1 MSAATAML
9 NGAVAHAGPANSNG
23 EDAQLANSDMHDK
36 VLHQFA
42 QFETSRRMIACLV
55 NEGMIGASV
64 DQSGYL
70 NLHQI
75 TESKDSQ
82 SLTIRVGLTGDAA
95 REWLESTSKPYL
107 QPSELSVPIMIRRDQ
122 AGHPK
127 DVAETDPT
135 VLFRLMTPW
144 FSNKA
149 TSQEAVDTI
158 IRQLKSSAENQEEW
172 FHLAKKQHLP
182 TLADPAIVWEQS
194 ILTGHPTHPMHRS
207 CFAQDPLEPVSP
219 KDVQSLRNPEISFL
233 AVPSS
238 DLRITGA
245 FQSRL
250 QPLLQKLGVANSIP
264 GTVTVPC
271 LKRQIPAIRSR
282 FPNVEVLQSPPVV
295 ARAQAATR
303 TVSLA
308 PELDSP
314 YHLKLALACFITSAL
329 RTVSPW
335 TACVGPEAGEVL
347 SEVLPEDLWVAR
359 EVASVTG
366 SGADFDEAKHI
377 SCVLREDLEPRANAL
392 GEALIPAAALAET
405 DLATGVSSAE
415 RVFGLDS
422 MDKRRAWLRSYVST
436 LLRLVIPPALESG
449 VALEAHGQNMMV
461 RVNRSTKKVTGFV
474 VRDFGGIKIHMPTLR
489 ERGYT
494 LYSALPDSF
503 VTTDVREEA
512 WDILHHTLF
521 NNNINHLIQSLD
533 LHRNGGW
540 PIVREE
546 LDKVINESTV
556 GARKELLEYL
566 SKDQVHLKCFLKMK
580 LEGLY
585 RDYLHVYVPNLLLT
599 Q

>member
-1 MSAATAML
+1 MSA
-9 NGAVAHAGPANSNG
+9 GAVTLNSASAHSIPASSN
-23 EDAQLANSDMHDK
+23 ETCAQSAISEMHDK

-42 QFETSRRMIACLV
+42 QFETSRRLIACLV
-55 NEGMIGASV
+55 NEGMIDASV

-70 NLHQI
+70 NLRQPK
-75 TESKDSQ
+75 ESKDSKGP
-82 SLTIRVGLTGDAA
+82 TVRVGLTGDAA

-107 QPSELSVPIMIRRDQ
+107 QPSELSVPIMIRRGQDGQ
-122 AGHPK
+122 AE

-135 VLFRLMTPW
+135 VLFSLMSPW
-144 FSNKA
+144 FITEN

-158 IRQLKSSAENQEEW
+158 TRQLKSSAENQEEW
-172 FHLAKKQHLP
+172 FHLAKHQYLP

-207 CFAQDPLEPVSP
+207 CVAQEPLETVSP
-219 KDVQSLRNPEISFL
+219 KDVQSLRNPEMKFL
-233 AVPSS
+233 AVPST

-245 FQSRL
+245 FQTRL
-250 QPLLQKLGVANSIP
+250 RPLLQKLGVANTIP
-264 GTVTVPC
+264 GTVVVPC
-271 LKRQIPAIRSR
+271 LERQIPAIRSR
-282 FPNVEVLQSPPVV
+282 FPNVEVLQSPQVT

-308 PELDSP
+308 PELESP

-335 TACVGPEAGEVL
+335 TACVGPEAGDVL
-347 SEVLPEDLWVAR
+347 SDILPEDLWVAR

-392 GEALIPAAALAET
+392 GETLIPAAALAET
-405 DLATGVSSAE
+405 DLATGISSAE

-422 MDKRRAWLRSYVST
+422 IDKRKEWLRSYVST

-449 VALEAHGQNMMV
+449 VALEAHGQNMLV
-461 RVNRSTKKVTGFV
+461 RVNRSTKEVTGFV

-503 VTTDVREEA
+503 VTTEVREEA

-521 NNNINHLIQSLD
+521 NNNINHLIQSLG

-540 PIVREE
+540 AIVREE
-546 LDKVINESTV
+546 LNMVINESTV
-556 GARKELLEYL
+556 GPRKELLEYL

-585 RDYLHVYVPNLLLT
+585 RDYLHVYVPNLLQT

>member
-1 MSAATAML
+1 MSAAAATSS
-9 NGAVAHAGPANSNG
+9 VTSAHSGPAGSNG
-23 EDAQLANSDMHDK
+23 TDAMSSKSSNAHMHAQ
-36 VLHQFA
+36 VLRQFA

-55 NEGMIGASV
+55 NEGMIDASV

-70 NLHQI
+70 NLVQ
-75 TESKDSQ
+75 EKEY
-82 SLTIRVGLTGDAA
+82 REPKGL
-95 REWLESTSKPYL
+95 R
-107 QPSELSVPIMIRRDQ
+107 LSVPVTVRREQDGQ
-122 AGHPK
+122 
-127 DVAETDPT
+127 VEEVTETDPA
-135 VLFRLMTPW
+135 VLFRLMSRW
-144 FSNKA
+144 FMGEN
-149 TSQEAVDTI
+149 TSQGAVDTVT
-158 IRQLKSSAENQEEW
+158 RQLKSSAENQEEW
-172 FHLAKKQHLP
+172 FHLARNQRLP

-207 CFAQDPLEPVSP
+207 CFAQEPLEPVSP
-219 KDVQSLRNPEISFL
+219 RDVQSLRNPEINFL

-250 QPLLQKLGVANSIP
+250 RPLLQKLGITNTTP
-264 GTVTVPC
+264 GTVVVPC
-271 LKRQIPAIRSR
+271 LKRQIPAITTR
-282 FPNVEVLQSPPVV
+282 FPRVEVLPSPPVT

-308 PELDSP
+308 PELEFP
-314 YHLKLALACFITSAL
+314 YHLKLALACYITSAL

-335 TACVGPEAGEVL
+335 TACVGPEAGDVL
-347 SEVLPEDLWVAR
+347 SDILPEDLWVAR

-377 SCVLREDLEPRANAL
+377 SCVLREDLEPRASAL

-415 RVFGLDS
+415 RVFGLDTVA
-422 MDKRRAWLRSYVST
+422 KRKGWLRNYVST

-461 RVNRSTKKVTGFV
+461 RVNRSTKEVTGFV

-503 VTTDVREEA
+503 VTTEVREEA

-521 NNNINHLIQSLD
+521 NNNINHLIQSLG
-533 LHRNGGW
+533 LHRRGGW
-540 PIVREE
+540 AIVREE
-546 LDKVINESTV
+546 LNTVINASTI
-556 GARKELLEYL
+556 GPRKELLDYL
-566 SKDQVHLKCFLKMK
+566 SQEQVHLKCFLKMK

-585 RDYLHVYVPNLLLT
+585 RDYLHVHVPNLLQT

>member
-1 MSAATAML
+1 MSAAAATVNRVL
-9 NGAVAHAGPANSNG
+9 AHSGPARNDGTYTQS
-23 EDAQLANSDMHDK
+23 ANADLHDK

-70 NLHQI
+70 NLRDPKV
-75 TESKDSQ
+75 SKDSKG
-82 SLTIRVGLTGDAA
+82 LTVRVGLTGDAA
-95 REWLESTSKPYL
+95 REWLESTAKPYL
-107 QPSELSVPIMIRRDQ
+107 QPSELSVPVMIRRAQDGQ
-122 AGHPK
+122 AE

-135 VLFRLMTPW
+135 VLFTLMAPW
-144 FSNKA
+144 FISEN
-149 TSQEAVDTI
+149 TSQDAVDTI
-158 IRQLKSSAENQEEW
+158 TRQLKSSAENQEEW
-172 FHLAKKQHLP
+172 FHLAKNQCLP

-207 CFAQDPLEPVSP
+207 CFAQEPLDPVSP
-219 KDVQSLRNPEISFL
+219 KDVQSLRNPEIKFL

-250 QPLLQKLGVANSIP
+250 LPLLQKLGIANTIP
-264 GTVTVPC
+264 GTVVVPC
-271 LKRQIPAIRSR
+271 LKRQIPAITSR
-282 FPNVEVLQSPPVV
+282 FPRVEVLQSPPVI

-335 TACVGPEAGEVL
+335 TACVGPEAGDVL
-347 SEVLPEDLWVAR
+347 SEVLPENLWVAR

-405 DLATGVSSAE
+405 DLATGISSAE
-415 RVFGLDS
+415 RVFGLDTI
-422 MDKRRAWLRSYVST
+422 DKRREWLRSYVST
-436 LLRLVIPPALESG
+436 LLRLVIPPALVSG
-449 VALEAHGQNMMV
+449 VALEAHGQNMLV
-461 RVNRSTKKVTGFV
+461 RVNKSTKEVTGFV

-521 NNNINHLIQSLD
+521 NNNINHLIQSLG
-533 LHRNGGW
+533 LHRSGGW
-540 PIVREE
+540 AIVREE
-546 LDKVINESTV
+546 LNKVISESTV
-556 GARKELLEYL
+556 AHRKELLEYL

-585 RDYLHVYVPNLLLT
+585 RDYLHVYVPNLLQT

>member
-1 MSAATAML
+1 MSAATATR
-9 NGAVAHAGPANSNG
+9 NAAPAHSGPDSSNG
-23 EDAQLANSDMHDK
+23 TDAQTANADMHDK

-42 QFETSRRMIACLV
+42 QFETSRRMIACLI
-55 NEGMIGASV
+55 NEGMIEASV

-70 NLHQI
+70 TLRQP
-75 TESKDSQ
+75 TVSKDSKG
-82 SLTIRVGLTGDAA
+82 LTVRVGLTGDAA
-95 REWLESTSKPYL
+95 REWLQSTSKPYL
-107 QPSELSVPIMIRRDQ
+107 QPSELSVPIMIRREQDGQ
-122 AGHPK
+122 SK

-144 FSNKA
+144 FTSGN

-158 IRQLKSSAENQEEW
+158 ARQLKSSAENQEEW
-172 FHLAKKQHLP
+172 FHLAKKQRLP

-207 CFAQDPLEPVSP
+207 CFAQEPLEPVSP
-219 KDVQSLRNPEISFL
+219 KDVQSLRNPEIKFL

-245 FQSRL
+245 FQTRL
-250 QPLLQKLGVANSIP
+250 LPLLQKLGVTNSIP
-264 GTVTVPC
+264 GTVVVPC
-271 LKRQIPAIRSR
+271 LKRQIPAIRAR
-282 FPNVEVLQSPPVV
+282 FPRVEVLQSPPVI

-308 PELDSP
+308 AELDSP

-329 RTVSPW
+329 RTVTPW

-347 SEVLPEDLWVAR
+347 SEVLPENLWVAR

-366 SGADFDEAKHI
+366 SGSDFDEAKHI

-405 DLATGVSSAE
+405 DLATGISSAE
-415 RVFGLDS
+415 RVFGLDTV
-422 MDKRRAWLRSYVST
+422 DKRKAWIRSYVST

-449 VALEAHGQNMMV
+449 VALEAHGQNMLV
-461 RVNRSTKKVTGFV
+461 RVNKSTKEVTGFV

-489 ERGYT
+489 ERGYN

-521 NNNINHLIQSLD
+521 NNNINHLIQSLG

-540 PIVREE
+540 AIVREE
-546 LDKVINESTV
+546 LNKVIDETTV
-556 GARKELLEYL
+556 GPRKELLGYL

-585 RDYLHVYVPNLLLT
+585 RDYLHVYVPNLLQT
-599 Q
+599 E

>member
-1 MSAATAML
+1 M
-9 NGAVAHAGPANSNG
+9 
-23 EDAQLANSDMHDK
+23 
-36 VLHQFA
+36 
-42 QFETSRRMIACLV
+42 
-55 NEGMIGASV
+55 
-64 DQSGYL
+64 
-70 NLHQI
+70 
-75 TESKDSQ
+75 
-82 SLTIRVGLTGDAA
+82 
-95 REWLESTSKPYL
+95 
-107 QPSELSVPIMIRRDQ
+107 
-122 AGHPK
+122 
-127 DVAETDPT
+127 
-135 VLFRLMTPW
+135 
-144 FSNKA
+144 
-149 TSQEAVDTI
+149 
-158 IRQLKSSAENQEEW
+158 
-172 FHLAKKQHLP
+172 P

-207 CFAQDPLEPVSP
+207 CFAQEPLETVSP
-219 KDVQSLRNPEISFL
+219 KDVQSLRNPEIKFL

-238 DLRITGA
+238 DLRVTGS
-245 FQSRL
+245 FQTRL
-250 QPLLQKLGVANSIP
+250 RPLLQKLGIANTFP
-264 GTVTVPC
+264 GTVVVPC

-282 FPNVEVLQSPPVV
+282 FPNVEVLPSPPVT

-308 PELDSP
+308 PELESP

-335 TACVGPEAGEVL
+335 TACVGPEAGDVL
-347 SEVLPEDLWVAR
+347 SDVLPGDLWVAR

-392 GEALIPAAALAET
+392 GETLIPAAALAET
-405 DLATGVSSAE
+405 DLATGISSAE

-422 MDKRRAWLRSYVST
+422 IDKRKEWLRSYVST

-449 VALEAHGQNMMV
+449 VALEAHGQNMLV
-461 RVNRSTKKVTGFV
+461 RVNRSTKEVTGFV
-474 VRDFGGIKIHMPTLR
+474 VRFVRVIPMPDPYQNKNKHDTDWLANWLPNRDFGGIKIHMPTLR

-503 VTTDVREEA
+503 VTTEVREEA

-521 NNNINHLIQSLD
+521 NNNINHLIQSLG

-540 PIVREE
+540 AIVREE

-556 GARKELLEYL
+556 GPRKELLEYL

-585 RDYLHVYVPNLLLT
+585 RDVSSLFLLAPYTVLVT
-599 Q
+599 NSLKI